1 MAAARRARTL
11 EEALAAASMLGY
23 PVALKAPDRL
33 HKSEGGG
40 VVLGLDDEQSLT
52 RAFAELDAE
61 DVSVEK
67 MAPTEDGIELIV
79 GAIRDPRF
87 GAIVLVGL
95 GGVYAEILDDVAV
108 ALAPIDEHA
117 AERLVSSLRGA
128 PLLESARGRPPLDV
142 AAAAHAV
149 AAVSRVAAACPA
161 VAELEV
167 NPLLV
172 LPKGALGLDARVLLG
187 S

>member
-1 MAAARRARTL
+1 
-11 EEALAAASMLGY
+11 
-23 PVALKAPDRL
+23 VALKATDRL

-40 VVLGLDDEQSLT
+40 VVLGLADDEELT
-52 RAFAELDAE
+52 EAVGQLGASELSIEA
-61 DVSVEK
+61 
-67 MAPTEDGIELIV
+67 MAPLYDGIELIV

-87 GAIVLVGL
+87 GAIVLVGV

-108 ALAPIDEHA
+108 ALAPIGEGR
-117 AERLVSSLRGA
+117 AERLVRSLRGA
-128 PLLESARGRPPLDV
+128 PLLEGARGRPPFDV
-142 AAAAHAV
+142 RAAAAAV
-149 AAVSRVAAACPA
+149 AAVSRAAAACEA

-172 LPKGALGLDARVLLG
+172 LPSGALGLDARVTLE